1 MELHLK
7 RIYKCDKYTI
17 GHLHIN
23 DVYFCDVIEDKD
35 RGLYDYMNV
44 GEISNIK
51 VKHETAIPYGRY
63 KVTLSMSNH
72 FHKILPEIHNVKGF
86 TGVRIHS
93 GNTEHD
99 SSGCLIVGENKNKN
113 EGKVINSRMTMN
125 KLMAFLESA
134 TERHEEINITID

>member
-7 RIYKCDKYTI
+7 RTYKGESYTI
-17 GHLHIN
+17 GHLYIN
-23 DVYFCDVIEDKD
+23 DTYFCDTIEDKD

-44 GEISNIK
+44 GEISGIK

-72 FHKILPEIHNVKGF
+72 FKKVLPEIHNVKGF
-86 TGVRIHS
+86 TGVRIHA
-93 GNTEHD
+93 GNTEQD
-99 SSGCLIVGENKNKN
+99 SSGCLIVGENKVK
-113 EGKVINSRMTMN
+113 GKVINSKMTMN

-134 TERHEEINITID
+134 VERNEEINLTID